1 MHWSALHKH
10 QSVTWL
16 TRRRER
22 KTWDL
27 PKTALP
33 MPVGRRS
40 APGTSARRAK
50 IEGVLM
56 LSDLKNLMEL
66 QVADREIK
74 RLRDEVAALPKRVAA
89 IENKLAAT
97 KAELEK
103 AKAAVKGDEAA
114 KKKFETSIQDLQG
127 KISKYRDQSL
137 DVKTNDQY
145 KALMHEIE
153 FAQQE
158 IRANED
164 RVLEVMMNAEGREKQ
179 VKAAEAELK
188 AETAEIEREKASA
201 RDKTA
206 EDEKLLGEWNAKR
219 TGLLGGVDADL
230 LRHYER
236 VAKFR
241 GSGISEVLDQKCSAC
256 QVMLRPQTYN
266 EVRTDKLVICES
278 CQRILFFDPAKE
290 KPVEKAPQVAT
301 RKHRARPKVDAA
313 QAWFFHPGFGEA
325 GEVLL
330 AYINEDGR
338 SRRRVFEFETG
349 RQVGD
354 TLEREGNY
362 RLAFPEDLSGVLRLN
377 GSWDEEE
384 IDSWGE
390 EMPSVVL
397 ERLHRDLSAARSE
410 SSQTAAQHLETP
422 SEQAAS

>member
-1 MHWSALHKH
+1 
-10 QSVTWL
+10 
-16 TRRRER
+16 
-22 KTWDL
+22 
-27 PKTALP
+27 
-33 MPVGRRS
+33 
-40 APGTSARRAK
+40 
-50 IEGVLM
+50 M

-74 RLRDEVAALPKRVAA
+74 RLKDEVAALPKRVAA

-103 AKAAVKGDEAA
+103 AKAEVKGDEAA
-114 KKKFETSIQDLQG
+114 KKKHETSIQDLQG

-158 IRANED
+158 VRANED
-164 RVLEVMMNAEGREKQ
+164 RILEVMMNAEGREKQ
-179 VKAAEAELK
+179 VKAAETELK
-188 AETAEIEREKASA
+188 AETAEIEKEKAIA

-206 EDEKLLGEWNAKR
+206 EDEKLLSEWNAKR
-219 TGLLGGVDADL
+219 AGLLAGIDPDL

-266 EVRTDKLVICES
+266 EVRVGDKLMICES

-290 KPVEKAPQVAT
+290 KPAEKVPQVSS

-313 QAWFFHPGFGEA
+313 QAWFFHPGFGET
-325 GEVLL
+325 GEALL
-330 AYINEDGR
+330 GFINDGGR
-338 SRRRVFEFETG
+338 SRRRAFDYETG
-349 RQVGD
+349 RQIGD

-362 RLAFPEDLSGVLRLN
+362 RLAFPEDLNGVLRLN

-397 ERLHRDLSAARSE
+397 ENLHRDLSAARSE
-410 SSQTAAQHLETP
+410 STQSAAQPVEAP